1 MRIEASVGLSN
12 TEIFGDL
19 DNSNLIWKVEAVVRV
34 GCIEGNWKGGS
45 GMLCLDYFQK
55 ACL

>member
-45 GMLCLDYFQK
+45 GMLCLDYF
-55 ACL
+55 